1 MIPKTV
7 DELFDLGE
15 MIVPGMKTIQ
25 DPLVKTMTNIWP
37 VVQKGPDAMEEMA
50 PTFKEIISD
59 IKTQDASDED
69 FIRWGQSLLDS
80 GGELLRDW
88 MKASE
93 ASPLSELLKTVG
105 DLKLEDKISSFLEGD
120 QLKTFLEIV
129 EYVNRIVKSMAAIHG
144 VKHEEEYF
152 DL

>member
-1 MIPKTV
+1 
-7 DELFDLGE
+7 
-15 MIVPGMKTIQ
+15 
-25 DPLVKTMTNIWP
+25 
-37 VVQKGPDAMEEMA
+37 
-50 PTFKEIISD
+50 
-59 IKTQDASDED
+59 
-69 FIRWGQSLLDS
+69 
-80 GGELLRDW
+80 

-129 EYVNRIVKSMAAIHG
+129 EYVKRIVKSMAAIHG
-144 VKHEEEYF
+144 VEHEQEYF